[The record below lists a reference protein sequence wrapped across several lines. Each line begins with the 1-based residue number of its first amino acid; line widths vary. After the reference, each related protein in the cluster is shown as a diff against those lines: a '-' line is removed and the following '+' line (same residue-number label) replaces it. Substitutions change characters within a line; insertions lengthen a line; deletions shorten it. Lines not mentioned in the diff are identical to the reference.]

1 MIIKFSYNIL
11 RYRLQL
17 PFVYELGDVL
27 DFCIDLN
34 KSFYEK
40 VSKFFIGDKYA
51 SRSVSFFSLNIP
63 FFDFVLK
70 CVFLVFEKNLLFF
83 LYPFMNRN
91 FFFYDDFYNYF
102 KVLKFKHSFFLELLW
117 AAFPISVIAYIL
129 IPSFLLIFSM
139 DAQID
144 PDLAIKVFA
153 RQWFWIYE
161 FDNFVS
167 NIGRFIS
174 FNFDSSTIVE
184 EDLESSVFYGSK
196 RLLEVDN
203 RLLLPL
209 NRIVQTLITSG
220 DVLHAWSVPELG
232 VKVDAVPGRINH
244 FLILM
249 FKPGIFFGQC
259 SELCGVAHGFMP
271 VVVSSTVPSAF
282 DHSMSFACSLASDVS
297 QSRPFLNVHSFAVIS
312 EPTVTLD
319 MANLS
324 IEVGSSSGSVSDS
337 SSGSVSGSG
346 SGSVS
351 VGANDSKVETP
362 EEREAR
368 ERAYMFKWFVGM
380 WFFGIFLGYVLPFSW
395 NRK

>member
-40 VSKFFIGDKYA
+40 VSKFFIGDKYG

-139 DAQID
+139 DVQID

-167 NIGRFIS
+167 NIGKFIS

-209 NRIVQTLITSG
+209 NRIIQTLITSG

-271 VVVSSTVPSAF
+271 VVVSSSVPSAF

-297 QSRPFLNVHSFAVIS
+297 QSRPFLNAHTFVVIS
-312 EPTVTLD
+312 EPTVTID
-319 MANLS
+319 QTNLS
-324 IEVGSSSGSVSDS
+324 IEVGSRGSVEVSAND
-337 SSGSVSGSG
+337 GSVNINS
-346 SGSVS
+346 
-351 VGANDSKVETP
+351 VETP
-362 EEREAR
+362 LEKAERER
-368 ERAYMFKWFVGM
+368 VELEKERKLYLIKWAVGV
-380 WFFGIFLGYVLPFSW
+380 WVVGLIFGCFYQANHS
-395 NRK
+395 